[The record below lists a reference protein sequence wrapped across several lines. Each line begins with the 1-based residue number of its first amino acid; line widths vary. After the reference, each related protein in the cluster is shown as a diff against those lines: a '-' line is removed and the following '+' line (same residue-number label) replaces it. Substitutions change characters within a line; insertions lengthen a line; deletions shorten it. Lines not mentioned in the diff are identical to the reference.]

1 MGEKEKNSM
10 RNEVVTKNTVILYT
24 YNKTRNGYNMN
35 IFLCSSLGIQS
46 FF

>member
-1 MGEKEKNSM
+1 MGEKEKNSIC
-10 RNEVVTKNTVILYT
+10 NEIVTKNTVILYT
-24 YNKTRNGYNMN
+24 YKTNNGYNMN